1 VTDRSQA
8 RRNIKTGLVFAV
20 IAAGLFGLSF
30 AFASFYIS

>member
-1 VTDRSQA
+1 MTDRRLA
-8 RRNIKTGLVFAV
+8 RKNIKTGLVLGV